1 MTTTT
6 SQLGGDDMMQCL
18 DNERDA
24 LLLFKAPL
32 QDPNGHLSTW
42 RVDQHDCCKWSGVAW
57 LHIDSYGL
65 VGEISQSLLNLTYLN
80 HLDLSRNS
88 FHGTIPTFIGSLRE
102 LIFLDLSYNSL
113 YGTIPPEFGN
123 LTNLQR
129 LYLGSKGEFRVENL
143 EWLFQLNHLEE
154 LDMDGISLA
163 KQNHWVDVILSL
175 KKLSSISL
183 DGCELSHVVYP
194 YSSSILN
201 SSSSIESLFLGNNN
215 LTSSMYRWLLPL
227 TGNKLRFLDLSSNM
241 LDVMPKNLGIN
252 LCSLEILSL
261 DNNSLVVEFP
271 DFLNN
276 LSGCVSLS
284 LKMLYALRNQFSGSL
299 SSEIQKFSSITY
311 LDLSNNHL
319 NGSISEKLWELPRL
333 ETLDLSFNNL
343 RVPSTY
349 HLSNLSYVKY
359 IDLSSCKLLG
369 PHFPMWIQTLKNL
382 TFLDLSNT
390 GISDIVPMEFWD
402 IGPSQLQHLN
412 LSSNN
417 ISGKVPDLS
426 SNFAQSSVIDLSSN
440 RFYGPIPNVPSALST
455 LNLSRNKFSGGIAF
469 ICQIVDGL
477 LEFLD
482 LSHNSLTGQLPDCL
496 WLFKELQVLNLGHNH
511 LFGRLPPSIGNLIQL
526 KMLYLY
532 KNNFSG
538 ELPFSLK
545 NCMSL
550 KSLNLGANKFFGNVP
565 VWIGERFSELYV
577 LILKSNKISGTIPLE
592 LCQLDNLQIL
602 DMSSNNLHGT
612 IPSCLSNLTGM
623 VQQGFSQDV
632 QLYTRYEQETYVD
645 HAMIQ
650 WQGNEH
656 EFISTLKQLK
666 NIDLSSNNLTG
677 RIPNEITNL
686 YDLIV
691 LNLSKNVLFGEIPQK
706 IGEMKNLLTLD
717 LSRNSFSGRIP
728 SSMSEMSLLND
739 LDVSFNNL
747 SGRIPISTQFHTFPP
762 SRFNGNTCLCGP
774 PLTEKCYGDKEPEAP
789 RLIGKS
795 EGDGEDTDDELMGWF
810 YIGGGTGFATGF
822 WIACSVLL
830 LNQRGRHAFFR
841 FYDNVKDWVYVKVV
855 VFIQNLQ
862 K

>member
-1 MTTTT
+1 MNPCVFIVPPLLLLLLMTTTT
-6 SQLGGDDMMQCL
+6 SKLGGDDMMQCL

-42 RVDQHDCCKWSGVAW
+42 RFDQLDCCKWSGVTCNNQTGHVTW

-65 VGEISQSLLNLTYLN
+65 VGEISHSLLNLTYLN

-129 LYLGSKGEFRVENL
+129 LYLGSKGGFRVENL

-175 KKLSSISL
+175 RKLSSVSL

-194 YSSSILN
+194 YSSSFLN

-215 LTSSMYRWLLPL
+215 LTSSMYCWLFPL
-227 TGNKLRFLDLSSNM
+227 ASNKLRFLDLSSNR

-276 LSGCVSLS
+276 LSGCASLS
-284 LKMLYALRNQFSGSL
+284 LKMLYAPRNQFTGSL
-299 SSEIQKFSSITY
+299 SSEIQNFSSITS
-311 LDLSNNHL
+311 LDLSDNHL

-333 ETLDLSFNNL
+333 ETLDVSFNNL

-359 IDLSSCKLLG
+359 IDLTSCKLLG
-369 PHFPMWIQTLKNL
+369 SRFPKWIQTFKNL

-390 GISDIVPMEFWD
+390 GISDTIPLEFWD
-402 IGPSQLQHLN
+402 MWPSQLQHLN

-455 LNLSRNKFSGGIAF
+455 LSLSRNKFSGGIAF
-469 ICQIVDGL
+469 ICQIVDGF

-496 WLFKELQVLNLGHNH
+496 WLFK
-511 LFGRLPPSIGNLIQL
+511 
-526 KMLYLY
+526 
-532 KNNFSG
+532 
-538 ELPFSLK
+538 
-545 NCMSL
+545 
-550 KSLNLGANKFFGNVP
+550 
-565 VWIGERFSELYV
+565 
-577 LILKSNKISGTIPLE
+577 
-592 LCQLDNLQIL
+592 
-602 DMSSNNLHGT
+602 
-612 IPSCLSNLTGM
+612 
-623 VQQGFSQDV
+623 
-632 QLYTRYEQETYVD
+632 
-645 HAMIQ
+645 
-650 WQGNEH
+650 
-656 EFISTLKQLK
+656 
-666 NIDLSSNNLTG
+666 
-677 RIPNEITNL
+677 
-686 YDLIV
+686 
-691 LNLSKNVLFGEIPQK
+691 
-706 IGEMKNLLTLD
+706 
-717 LSRNSFSGRIP
+717 
-728 SSMSEMSLLND
+728 
-739 LDVSFNNL
+739 
-747 SGRIPISTQFHTFPP
+747 
-762 SRFNGNTCLCGP
+762 
-774 PLTEKCYGDKEPEAP
+774 
-789 RLIGKS
+789 
-795 EGDGEDTDDELMGWF
+795 
-810 YIGGGTGFATGF
+810 
-822 WIACSVLL
+822 
-830 LNQRGRHAFFR
+830 
-841 FYDNVKDWVYVKVV
+841 
-855 VFIQNLQ
+855 
-862 K
+862 